1 MVQKMRRQFIMKM
14 KSMTFKLCRTIRLN
28 LCEKADESER
38 EREREGGRER
48 DNLVWNAEN
57 CDRERVPLGIMC

>member
-1 MVQKMRRQFIMKM
+1 MVQKMRRRQFIMKM

-38 EREREGGRER
+38 EREGERGRER
-48 DNLVWNAEN
+48 E
-57 CDRERVPLGIMC
+57 II